1 MEKRRQKEFLTTS
14 EKNFSKKLVTSKIK
28 KKKKKQEEE
37 TKSSVWDFATSLFLT
52 LFEVIFDL
60 LLNRRTAISNL
71 FVK

>member
-14 EKNFSKKLVTSKIK
+14 EKNFSKKLVTSKI